1 LGTEVPP
8 GADPLWVVD
17 DLEPVDP
24 LSPELFE
31 VVLVVPD
38 PLLEGT
44 TPAQN
49 AEMLDAP
56 PAALAKLA
64 NATLWSTAWPWA
76 SAA

>member
-1 LGTEVPP
+1 
-8 GADPLWVVD
+8 LWVVD

-24 LSPELFE
+24 LAPELFE
-31 VVLVVPD
+31 VVLDVAD

-49 AEMLDAP
+49 AEMLDEP

-64 NATLWSTAWPWA
+64 NATLWSTAWPLA